1 MDIID
6 LKLTLATIPPKDY
19 FYRPIGRVEHNKIIE
34 AFEAIEEL
42 TNKYGNRILNP
53 KLKSFVDTSLL
64 EQQLVINKL
73 KKDKKLDTPL
83 REALIAGLE
92 EEFLTEGFLS
102 KVADLVK
109 KAKDIAAQAETDV
122 KDKAKEGAEKVADV
136 ASSAV
141 STVGDWMNVAIDEA
155 KKVILTLAKTLGDFG
170 KALVEFLKGFGDVD
184 LKAAWAMFKSKDFV
198 GIAKSTGS
206 WLLKRLTDGIAL
218 YQKLFGGIKG
228 FFGDLAKT
236 KPIEAIRGWLEKNVQ
251 KTLDDLFQ
259 PNTSNSEIKKIIETK
274 YLDAAAETVS
284 KTELKGIQFDPS
296 NSEHMAKAWT
306 QARKDAMNDPTVLRL
321 TLKSDGFAKTAT
333 MLTLRTG
340 IGCLL
345 AYAAWET
352 WNAMVFIGDIV
363 YDYNFEQAL
372 AAIAGKFDVAG
383 WFLSSDGGFQS
394 LVLLIG
400 GGLGM
405 GSIAPAALIAKISLA
420 AVVTVIVIWSK
431 KNPGV
436 WNSIKDSDFGKK
448 VLITYEESKS
458 KIAKPAQNAADATNV
473 KVDTLVNM
481 HFLKKGTPA

>member
-6 LKLTLATIPPKDY
+6 LKLALATIPPKDY
-19 FYRPIGRVEHNKIIE
+19 FYRPIGRAEHNKIVE

-42 TNKYGNRILNP
+42 TNKYGKRILNP

-206 WLLKRLTDGIAL
+206 WLLKRLTDGIVM

-236 KPIEAIRGWLEKNVQ
+236 KPVEAVRGWLEKNVQ

-274 YLDAAAETVS
+274 YLDAAAEKYS
-284 KTELKGIQFDPS
+284 KTLNVQFDP
-296 NSEHMAKAWT
+296 NTTKHMDGAWA

-321 TLKSDGFAKTAT
+321 TLKSDGIAKTAT

-352 WNAMVFIGDIV
+352 WNAMVFIGDVV

-394 LVLLIG
+394 LMLLIG

-405 GSIAPAALIAKISLA
+405 GSIAPNALLAKVSLA
-420 AVVTVIVIWSK
+420 AVVTVIVMWSK

-448 VLITYEESKS
+448 VLSTYEESKS